1 MDLIHILL
9 ADDHPAFMA
18 GVQAEIEKEAD
29 MVIVGRA
36 HTGSE
41 ALRLV
46 RELAPDILLL
56 DMELP
61 DLSGV
66 EVAQR
71 LKASRSPVLVLP
83 LSGFSDPEYVTG
95 VLEHGAAGYMTKDE
109 SISDIVHA
117 VRKVARGGVHIS
129 ARVAFNIVN
138 ERQRRVRAEARAERT
153 MMELRSLGVTPTL
166 LEVLQLIA
174 QGLNNKQIGEQLTR
188 SEHTVR
194 NHVDK
199 LRDLLGVQWR
209 PELVA
214 WVWRQGIM
222 EIDVAEYAAYL
233 SIRTGE
239 G

>member
-1 MDLIHILL
+1 MNPIRILL

-18 GVQAEIEKEAD
+18 GVQAELEKEED
-29 MVIVGRA
+29 MVVVGRA
-36 HTGSE
+36 HSGLE

-56 DMELP
+56 DMQLP

-71 LKASRSPVLVLP
+71 LREHHSPVLVLP

-109 SISDIVHA
+109 SIGDIVKA

-129 ARVAFNIVN
+129 ARVAFNIVS
-138 ERQRRVRAEARAERT
+138 ERQRRARTEARFERA
-153 MMELRSLGVTPTL
+153 MAELRQLGVTPTL
-166 LEVLQLIA
+166 LEVLRLIA
-174 QGLNNKQIGEQLTR
+174 EGLNNKQIADRLSR
-188 SEHTVR
+188 SEHTIR

-209 PELVA
+209 PEVVA
-214 WVWRQGIM
+214 WAWRQGIM
-222 EIDVAEYAAYL
+222 EIDVAEYTTYFALRA
-233 SIRTGE
+233 GE
-239 G
+239 

>member
-1 MDLIHILL
+1 MELIRILL

-18 GVQAEIEKEAD
+18 GVQAELEKEDD
-29 MVIVGRA
+29 MVVVGRA

-41 ALRLV
+41 ALHLAG
-46 RELAPDILLL
+46 ELSPDILLL

-66 EVAQR
+66 DVAQR
-71 LKASRSPVLVLP
+71 LKEGRSQVLVLP

-109 SISDIVHA
+109 SIADIVKA

-138 ERQRRVRAEARAERT
+138 ERQRRARAETRFERT
-153 MMELRSLGVTPTL
+153 MGELRAIGVTPTL
-166 LEVLQLIA
+166 LEVLKLIA
-174 QGLNNKQIGEQLTR
+174 EGLNNRQIGEQLHR
-188 SEHTVR
+188 SEHTIR

-209 PELVA
+209 PEVVA
-214 WVWRQGIM
+214 WAWKQGVVD
-222 EIDVAEYAAYL
+222 IDLNEYTAFF
-233 SIRTGE
+233 SRVE

>member
-1 MDLIHILL
+1 MHPIRILL

-18 GVQAEIEKEAD
+18 GVESEIEKEED
-29 MVIVGRA
+29 MVVVGRA
-36 HTGSE
+36 HAGLE

-61 DLSGV
+61 DISGV

-71 LKASRSPVLVLP
+71 LQESKSSVLVLP

-109 SISDIVHA
+109 SIADIVRA

-129 ARVAFNIVN
+129 ARVAYNIVN
-138 ERQRRVRAEARAERT
+138 ERQRRVRAETRTER
-153 MMELRSLGVTPTL
+153 MMAELRVHGVTPTL

-174 QGLNNKQIGEQLTR
+174 EGLNNKQIGEQLSR

-199 LRDLLGVQWR
+199 LRDQLGVQWR

-214 WVWRQGIM
+214 WAWKQGVM
-222 EIDVAEYAAYL
+222 EIDVAEYAAFCMYR
-233 SIRTGE
+233 SAE